1 MNGRPVYVLL
11 AALVAAAMLVS
22 GMAAIAAPSGPTT
35 LRLWIPGDAFSLDP
49 ALASDFPTAISAYI
63 THMRLVRVDREGKLQ
78 PMGARSWTVTGGG
91 LVYLFDLDPRAK
103 FHDGR
108 PVTAEDWK
116 WTFDRLARP
125 ETRSGAAPAILG
137 GVVGFDTVRRGETDS
152 LSGVRV
158 QSPTQLQI
166 VLRPEGRGGF
176 LNRISHYGAAVLN
189 RAEVTAGGST
199 WFEKTSAGAGG
210 FKLTRWER
218 NSRFL
223 YAAHK
228 DFVYGSPQADVLDMA
243 IVPSAT
249 TRLNLYDAGNL
260 DVTDVPLPD
269 YRRIS
274 ADPKYQDQLKVFPR
288 AQVLWLG
295 LNPATYEPFKDAR
308 VRRAIA
314 HAIDRDRIA
323 RTVFLGFYTPARH
336 FAPPQVSGVDPNFK
350 GIEYDPERAK
360 RLLAESGWAGRL
372 PPLEMP
378 VNPAT
383 PDYQLAGEAIAAM
396 LKETLGIDVRIQ
408 RQETVAWSTGLVR
421 RTHPSMLAG
430 WTAAYLD
437 YGYYLDLLLDSRSG
451 LNFTNYKN
459 SEFDK
464 LIDQANAART
474 DEDREAIY
482 RRAEKMAIDDAH
494 VVPIAFTRFAL
505 LVKPYVQGF
514 EGAPLN
520 LGITDFWKI
529 GVRR

>member
-1 MNGRPVYVLL
+1 MRTRWVYLTLVTVVALAVL
-11 AALVAAAMLVS
+11 AGS
-22 GMAAIAAPSGPTT
+22 GSAGPAGAT
-35 LRLWIPGDAFSLDP
+35 LRIYIPGDAFSLDP
-49 ALASDFPTAISAYI
+49 AVASDFPTAISAYI
-63 THMRLVRVDREGKLQ
+63 THLRLVRVDKDGKIQ

-91 LVYLFDLDPRAK
+91 LVYVFELDPRAR
-103 FHDGR
+103 FHNGR

-125 ETRSGAAPAILG
+125 ETRSGGAPAILG
-137 GVVGFDTVRRGETDS
+137 GVVGFDAVRRGETDGI
-152 LSGVRV
+152 SGVRV
-158 QSPTQLQI
+158 LGPARLQI

-176 LNRISHYGAAVLN
+176 LNRVSHYAAAVLN
-189 RAEVTAGGST
+189 RQEVESGGAT
-199 WFEKTSAGAGG
+199 WFERTSAGAGA
-210 FKLTRWER
+210 FRLTRWER
-218 NSRFL
+218 NSRFV
-223 YAAHK
+223 YSAHPG
-228 DFVYGSPQADVLDMA
+228 FVYGPPGVETLEMA

-260 DVTDVPLPD
+260 DITDVPLPD
-269 YRRIS
+269 YRRVS
-274 ADPKYQDQLKVFPR
+274 SDARYQDQLKVFPR

-295 LNPATYEPFKDAR
+295 LNPGHYEAFRDAR

-323 RTVFLGFYTPARH
+323 RTVFFGFYTPARH
-336 FAPPQVSGVDPNFK
+336 FAPPQVSGTDPNFR
-350 GIEYDPERAK
+350 GLDYDPERAK

-378 VNPAT
+378 VNPAA
-383 PDYQLAGEAIAAM
+383 PDYQIAGEAIAAM
-396 LKETLGIDVRIQ
+396 LKETLGLDVRIQ

-451 LNFTNYKN
+451 LNFTNYRN
-459 SEFDK
+459 PEFDK
-464 LIDQANAART
+464 LIDEANSARS
-474 DEDREAIY
+474 EEEREAIY

-494 VVPIAFTRFAL
+494 VIPIVFTRFAL
-505 LVKPYVQGF
+505 LVKPYVTGF

-520 LGITDFWKI
+520 LGITDFWKL
-529 GVRR
+529 GRR